1 MRTTTTSTTLL
12 FLLLLFSAF
21 ATAPLPPG
29 GGSWAPSYIGMGI
42 TFINAPGGGDPFTRV
57 TGTVTNPQPLLELG
71 FTGSLKGLKS
81 TVTPFYTAGFT
92 MKEGGQEYA
101 PSIVKVQVGNQYH
114 IVAPQ
119 RGTGKLVSLA
129 HGDTNAKPGGGS
141 WVPSYVGMGID
152 FVDPPAAGAS
162 FTRVNGTIT
171 DLALMKEIGFEGAE
185 EGMEI
190 LLLKEVPLYFNGEAK
205 SLVRLETAD
214 YYEVY
219 VVEEGGRLVCIKE
232 YMNAE

>member
-1 MRTTTTSTTLL
+1 MRTTTTFL
-12 FLLLLFSAF
+12 FHLMLFSAF
-21 ATAPLPPG
+21 ATAPLPPSG
-29 GGSWAPSYIGMGI
+29 GTSWAPSYLGMGI

-57 TGTVTNPQPLLELG
+57 TGTVTNPELLLQLG
-71 FTGSLKGLKS
+71 FTGSLRGLKAI
-81 TVTPFYTAGFT
+81 VTPFYTAGFT

-114 IVAPQ
+114 IIAPQ

-129 HGDTNAKPGGGS
+129 HGDTIAKPSGS
-141 WVPSYVGMGID
+141 SWAPSYVGMGID
-152 FVDPPAAGAS
+152 FVNPPAAGAS

-190 LLLKEVPLYFNGEAK
+190 RLLREVPLYFNGEAR
-205 SLVRLETAD
+205 SLVRLETTD